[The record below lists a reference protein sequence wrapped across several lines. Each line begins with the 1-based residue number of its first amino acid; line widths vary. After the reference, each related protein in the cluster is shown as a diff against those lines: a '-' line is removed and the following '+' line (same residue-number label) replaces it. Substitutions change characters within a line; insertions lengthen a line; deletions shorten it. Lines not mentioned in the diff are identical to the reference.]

1 MNSDFY
7 ELNFRNFPIGILI
20 SNNDKIVYQN
30 EKMEE
35 FEITNLKDIIPFDL
49 PEISTNT
56 QISIPSSNQPIYV
69 NIIPYKIKNESTHLI
84 TFKKSLD
91 QEEQIQNLEKKLINL
106 SEDVYRSTELFK
118 CIESEINIGII
129 KTSNEGIVE
138 YQNEI
143 FERMINQFIIGK
155 HITDLMPDNNQ
166 KRQVEFIIQE
176 KTSGTITFK
185 MNITENNFVWV
196 KFKIKY
202 NNHHGFIITAKDVT
216 YQEETIRKLL
226 EVKTEVKKIVDEEFR
241 KA

>member
-35 FEITNLKDIIPFDL
+35 FKITNLKNILPFDL
-49 PEISTNT
+49 PEISTNI

-84 TFKKSLD
+84 TFKKSPD
-91 QEEQIQNLEKKLINL
+91 QEEQIQNLEKKLIHL

-185 MNITENNFVWV
+185 MNLNENNFIWV
-196 KFKIKY
+196 KFKITY